1 MAATTSDIRGWLK
14 RGKEEGAT
22 HVIIVCDTFD
32 YDDYPVMV
40 MPNEDVRK
48 REIEYIEAH
57 MQQVVEVYNLSMDFE
72 EQLKEG
78 TRVWNY

>member
-1 MAATTSDIRGWLK
+1 MAVTTSDIRGWLK

-22 HVIIVCDTFD
+22 HMMVVCDT
-32 YDDYPVMV
+32 YDNEDYPVMV
-40 MPNEDVRK
+40 MPDEKAEEK
-48 REIEYIEAH
+48 RVEFDKN
-57 MQQVVEVYNLSMDFE
+57 MQQVMEIYNLSMDFE